1 MAEKKTGAR
10 LKKRLIALL
19 SLLAIGI
26 VALLAGRSKAYKT
39 RARQIEARKRE
50 NRKEM
55 REVKAEMKQVAEEKT
70 VALGELDTLQ
80 TKRQKILAEAKRL
93 EAKEIDN
100 AERQRR
106 LMSDPSEW

>member
-1 MAEKKTGAR
+1 M
-10 LKKRLIALL
+10 KKRLIALL
-19 SLLAIGI
+19 SLLVIGI
-26 VALLAGRSKAYKT
+26 VALLAGRSKAYET

-55 REVKAEMKQVAEEKT
+55 REVKAELKKVAEEKT

-80 TKRQKILAEAKRL
+80 AKRQNIIADSKRL
-93 EAKEIDN
+93 EAMEIDN

-106 LMSDPSEW
+106 LMSNPADW

>member
-1 MAEKKTGAR
+1 MDKRKAEGR
-10 LKKRLIALL
+10 LKKRLIAFL
-19 SLLAIGI
+19 SLLAVGI
-26 VALLAGRSKAYKT
+26 VALLVGRSKAYET

-55 REVKAEMKQVAEEKT
+55 REVKAELKTVADEKT
-70 VALGELDTLQ
+70 VALGELDALQ
-80 TKRQKILAEAKRL
+80 SKRQHILAEAKRL

-106 LMSDPSEW
+106 LMSDPSDW

>member
-1 MAEKKTGAR
+1 M
-10 LKKRLIALL
+10 KKRLIALL

-55 REVKAEMKQVAEEKT
+55 REVKAQLKTVADEKT

-80 TKRQKILAEAKRL
+80 TKRQGIIADSKRL
-93 EAKEIDN
+93 EAMEIDN

-106 LMSDPSEW
+106 LMSDPSDW

>member
-1 MAEKKTGAR
+1 M
-10 LKKRLIALL
+10 KKRLIALL
-19 SLLAIGI
+19 SLLAVGI
-26 VALLAGRSKAYKT
+26 VALLVGRSRAYEA

-55 REVKAEMKQVAEEKT
+55 REVRVELDQVKKEKT
-70 VALGELDTLQ
+70 ATLEELDALHS
-80 TKRQKILAEAKRL
+80 KRQHILAEAKRL

-106 LMSDPSEW
+106 LMSSPSEW